1 MNLKAILSIF
11 IICIGLQSCSDDDV
25 RQNNPNLLN
34 IQFEI
39 VLNLNLPQFSPLN
52 FAGNAIYVG
61 GQGIGNDG
69 IIVVN
74 TGSGFVAWDASDPN
88 EVPSNCTRLQI
99 DGFTAASTCQPSN
112 SYSLI
117 TGQPLEDG
125 LPFGLLNYQLNA
137 NGDSV
142 RVFN

>member
-1 MNLKAILSIF
+1 MGCS
-11 IICIGLQSCSDDDV
+11 SDDR

-34 IQFEI
+34 IQFNI
-39 VLNLNLPQFSPLN
+39 VLNLNLPEFSPLN

-61 GQGIGNDG
+61 GPGIGNDG

-88 EVPSNCTRLQI
+88 EIPSNCTRLVI
-99 DGFTAASTCQPSN
+99 DGFTATTTCQNPN
-112 SYSLI
+112 SYSI
-117 TGQPLEDG
+117 VTGQPLEDG
-125 LPFGLLNYQLNA
+125 LEFALLSYSVSA
-137 NGDSV
+137 SADTV

>member
-1 MNLKAILSIF
+1 MLSIF
-11 IICIGLQSCSDDDV
+11 ITCVGLQACSDDNA

-34 IQFEI
+34 VQFDI
-39 VLNLNLPQFSPLN
+39 ILNLTLPQFSPLN
-52 FAGNAIYVG
+52 FTGNAVYVG

-74 TGSGFVAWDASDPN
+74 TGSGFLAWDASDPN
-88 EVPSNCTRLQI
+88 EIPSNCTRLQI
-99 DGFTAASTCQPSN
+99 DGLSAVSTCQNPN

-117 TGQPLEDG
+117 TGQPLDDG
-125 LPFGLLNYQLNA
+125 LSFALMNYQLNA
-137 NGDSV
+137 NGDSI

>member
-1 MNLKAILSIF
+1 MNLRVLIF
-11 IICIGLQSCSDDDV
+11 FFALCFMSCDDDDV
-25 RQNNPNLLN
+25 RQQNPNLLN
-34 IQFEI
+34 IQFDI
-39 VLNLNLPQFSPLN
+39 VLDLNFPQYSQLN

-88 EVPSNCTRLQI
+88 EFPSDCTRLQI
-99 DGFTAASTCQPSN
+99 QGLSASSTCQNPN
-112 SYSLI
+112 SYSLV

-125 LPFGLLNYQLNA
+125 LQFALLSYRVSASDN
-137 NGDSV
+137 SI

>member
-1 MNLKAILSIF
+1 MNLRVLILIIAICLTG
-11 IICIGLQSCSDDDV
+11 CENDDV

-34 IQFEI
+34 IQFDI
-39 VLNLNLPQFSPLN
+39 VLNLNFPQYSQLN

-88 EVPSNCTRLQI
+88 EFPSNCTRLQI
-99 DGFTAASTCQPSN
+99 NGLTASSTCPSPN
-112 SYSLI
+112 SYSLV

-125 LPFGLLNYQLNA
+125 LQFPLLSYRVSPSD
-137 NGDSV
+137 GSV

>member
-1 MNLKAILSIF
+1 MNLRVLVLVFAICAI
-11 IICIGLQSCSDDDV
+11 SCDDDDV
-25 RQNNPNLLN
+25 RQQNPNLLN
-34 IQFEI
+34 IQFDI
-39 VLNLNLPQFSPLN
+39 VLNLNFPQYSQLN

-88 EVPSNCTRLQI
+88 EFPSDCTRLQI
-99 DGFTAASTCQPSN
+99 QGLSASSTCQNPN
-112 SYSLI
+112 SYSLV
-117 TGQPLEDG
+117 TGQPLEDD
-125 LPFGLLNYQLNA
+125 LQFALLSYRVSESD
-137 NGDSV
+137 DSI

>member
-1 MNLKAILSIF
+1 MNLKLTIF
-11 IICIGLQSCSDDDV
+11 FLAVLLMGCSSDDR

-34 IQFEI
+34 IQFDI
-39 VLNLNLPQFSPLN
+39 TLNLNLPQFSPLN

-61 GQGIGNDG
+61 GPGIGNDG

-88 EVPSNCTRLQI
+88 EIPSDCTRLVI
-99 DGFTAASTCQPSN
+99 DGLSASSSCQNPN
-112 SYSLI
+112 SYSLV
-117 TGQPLEDG
+117 TGQPLADG
-125 LPFGLLNYQLNA
+125 LRFGLLNYQLNA
-137 NGDSV
+137 SGDII

>member
-1 MNLKAILSIF
+1 MKMKFLSLF
-11 IICIGLQSCSDDDV
+11 FVLCLMGCSSDDR

-34 IQFEI
+34 VQFDI
-39 VLNLNLPQFSPLN
+39 VLDLNLPEYSPLN

-61 GQGIGNDG
+61 VPGIGNDG

-74 TGSGFVAWDASDPN
+74 TGSSFVAWDASDPN
-88 EVPSNCTRLQI
+88 EIPSDCTRLVI
-99 DGFTAASTCQPSN
+99 DGFNASSTCQNPN
-112 SYSLI
+112 SYSLV

-125 LPFGLLNYQLNA
+125 LQYALLNYSVNA
-137 NGDSV
+137 NANSV

>member
-1 MNLKAILSIF
+1 MNLRLILIF
-11 IICIGLQSCSDDDV
+11 VAFGIMSCSSGDK
-25 RQNNPNLLN
+25 RQNNPNLLDV
-34 IQFEI
+34 QFDI
-39 VLNLNLPQFSPLN
+39 VLNLSLPQFSQLN
-52 FAGNAIYVG
+52 FAGNAIFVG
-61 GQGIGNDG
+61 GPGIGNDG

-88 EVPSNCTRLQI
+88 EMPSGCTRLQI
-99 DGFTAASTCQPSN
+99 DGFNASSTCQNPN

-125 LPFGLLNYQLNA
+125 LPYALLNYQLSA
-137 NGDSV
+137 NQDTI

>member
-1 MNLKAILSIF
+1 MKLKIILFLFTIYLMGCS
-11 IICIGLQSCSDDDV
+11 SDDR

-34 IQFEI
+34 IQFNI
-39 VLNLNLPQFSPLN
+39 VLNLNLPEFSPLN

-61 GQGIGNDG
+61 GPGIGNDG

-88 EVPSNCTRLQI
+88 EIPSNCTRLVI
-99 DGFTAASTCQPSN
+99 DGFTATTTCQNPN
-112 SYSLI
+112 SYSI
-117 TGQPLEDG
+117 VTGQPLEDG
-125 LPFGLLNYQLNA
+125 LEFALLSYSVSA
-137 NGDSV
+137 SADTV

>member
-1 MNLKAILSIF
+1 MNLRVLILLFAISLS
-11 IICIGLQSCSDDDV
+11 SCEDDDV
-25 RQNNPNLLN
+25 RQQNPNLLN
-34 IQFEI
+34 IQFDI
-39 VLNLNLPQFSPLN
+39 VLNLNFPQYSQLN

-88 EVPSNCTRLQI
+88 EFPSDCTRLQI
-99 DGFTAASTCQPSN
+99 DGLSASSTCQNPN
-112 SYSLI
+112 SYSLV

-125 LPFGLLNYQLNA
+125 LQFSLLSYRVSESE
-137 NGDSV
+137 GSV

>member
-1 MNLKAILSIF
+1 MNMKILLMAFIVILS
-11 IICIGLQSCSDDDV
+11 SCSSDDR

-34 IQFEI
+34 LQFE
-39 VLNLNLPQFSPLN
+39 VFLELNLPQFSPLN
-52 FAGNAIYVG
+52 FPGNAIYVG

-88 EVPSNCTRLQI
+88 EIPSDCTRLII
-99 DGFTAASTCQPSN
+99 DGFTATSTCQNPN
-112 SYSLI
+112 SYSI
-117 TGQPLEDG
+117 VTGQPLEDG
-125 LPFGLLNYQLNA
+125 LQFPLLNYQLEV
-137 NGDSV
+137 NGDSI

>member
-1 MNLKAILSIF
+1 MNFRILMLF
-11 IICIGLQSCSDDDV
+11 FVVGLLSCEDDDN
-25 RQNNPNLLN
+25 RQQNPNLLN
-34 IQFEI
+34 IQFDI
-39 VLNLNLPQFSPLN
+39 VLDLN
-52 FAGNAIYVG
+52 FPQYSQLNFPGNAIYVG

-88 EVPSNCTRLQI
+88 EFPSNCTRLQI
-99 DGFTAASTCQPSN
+99 SGLTASSTCQNSN
-112 SYSLI
+112 SYSLV

-125 LPFGLLNYQLNA
+125 LEFPLLSYRVSP
-137 NGDSV
+137 GDDSV

>member
-1 MNLKAILSIF
+1 MNFRVLVVIFAICLMA
-11 IICIGLQSCSDDDV
+11 CEDDDV

-34 IQFEI
+34 IQFDI
-39 VLNLNLPQFSPLN
+39 TLDLN
-52 FAGNAIYVG
+52 FPQYSQLNFVGNAIYVA

-69 IIVVN
+69 IIVAN

-88 EVPSNCTRLQI
+88 EFPGGCTRLQPS
-99 DGFTAASTCQPSN
+99 FPTASSSCNPPN
-112 SYSLI
+112 SYSLV

-125 LPFGLLNYQLNA
+125 LQFPLLSYRVSESNGLI
-137 NGDSV
+137 

>member
-1 MNLKAILSIF
+1 MN
-11 IICIGLQSCSDDDV
+11 V
-25 RQNNPNLLN
+25 
-34 IQFEI
+34 QFDI
-39 VLNLNLPQFSPLN
+39 VLNLTLPQYSSLN
-52 FAGNAIYVG
+52 FSGNAVYVG

-88 EVPSNCTRLQI
+88 EFPSDCTRLQI
-99 DGFTAASTCQPSN
+99 DGLTAASTCQNPN
-112 SYSLI
+112 AYSLV

-125 LPFGLLNYQLNA
+125 LSFGLLNYQLNA
-137 NGDSV
+137 NGDTV

>member
-1 MNLKAILSIF
+1 MKWRVLIF
-11 IICIGLQSCSDDDV
+11 LLVVGFCSCEDDDV
-25 RQNNPNLLN
+25 RQQNPNLLN
-34 IQFEI
+34 IQFDI
-39 VLNLNLPQFSPLN
+39 VLNLNFPQYSQLN

-61 GQGIGNDG
+61 GEGIGNDG

-88 EVPSNCTRLQI
+88 EFPSNCTRLQI
-99 DGFTAASTCQPSN
+99 DGLSASSTCQEPN
-112 SYSLI
+112 SYSLV

-125 LPFGLLNYQLNA
+125 LQFALLSYRISESDGSL
-137 NGDSV
+137 

>member
-1 MNLKAILSIF
+1 MNLRILVLF
-11 IICIGLQSCSDDDV
+11 LVICFSSCEDDDV
-25 RQNNPNLLN
+25 RQQNPNLLN
-34 IQFEI
+34 VQFDI
-39 VLNLNLPQFSPLN
+39 VLNLNFPQYSQLN

-88 EVPSNCTRLQI
+88 EFPSNCTRLQI
-99 DGFTAASTCQPSN
+99 NGLSASSTCQNPN
-112 SYSLI
+112 SYSLV

-125 LPFGLLNYQLNA
+125 LQFSLLSYRVSDN
-137 NGDSV
+137 NGSI

>member
-1 MNLKAILSIF
+1 MKMRFLLLLLAASLMGCS
-11 IICIGLQSCSDDDV
+11 SDDR

-34 IQFEI
+34 VQFNI
-39 VLNLNLPQFSPLN
+39 VLNLSLPQFSPLN

-61 GQGIGNDG
+61 GPDVGNDG

-88 EVPSNCTRLQI
+88 EIPRSCTRLQI
-99 DGFTAASTCQPSN
+99 DGLSANSTCQNPN
-112 SYSLI
+112 SYSLV

-125 LPFGLLNYQLNA
+125 LSFGLLNYQLNA
-137 NGDSV
+137 NGDTV

>member
-1 MNLKAILSIF
+1 MNLRVLILIIAICLTG
-11 IICIGLQSCSDDDV
+11 CEGDDA

-34 IQFEI
+34 IQFDI
-39 VLNLNLPQFSPLN
+39 VLNLNFPQYSQLN

-88 EVPSNCTRLQI
+88 EFPSNCTRLQI
-99 DGFTAASTCQPSN
+99 SGLAASSSCANPN
-112 SYSLI
+112 SYSLV

-125 LPFGLLNYQLNA
+125 LQFPLLSYRVSPSD
-137 NGDSV
+137 GSV

>member
-1 MNLKAILSIF
+1 M
-11 IICIGLQSCSDDDV
+11 SCSSDDR

-34 IQFEI
+34 VQFNIE
-39 VLNLNLPQFSPLN
+39 LNLSLPQFSQLN
-52 FAGNAIYVG
+52 FSGNAIYVG
-61 GQGIGNDG
+61 GPGIGNDG

-88 EVPSNCTRLQI
+88 EIPRNCTRLQI
-99 DGFTAASTCQPSN
+99 DGFNASSTCQNPN

-117 TGQPLEDG
+117 TGQPLEDN
-125 LPFGLLNYQLNA
+125 LRFGLLNYQLNA
-137 NGDSV
+137 NGDMI

>member
-1 MNLKAILSIF
+1 MNLRVLVLFFAI
-11 IICIGLQSCSDDDV
+11 CTVSCDDDDV
-25 RQNNPNLLN
+25 RQQNPNLLN
-34 IQFEI
+34 IQFDI
-39 VLNLNLPQFSPLN
+39 VLNLNFPQYSQLN

-61 GQGIGNDG
+61 GEGIGNDG

-88 EVPSNCTRLQI
+88 EFPSDCTRLQI
-99 DGFTAASTCQPSN
+99 QGLSASSTCQSPN
-112 SYSLI
+112 SYSLV

-125 LPFGLLNYQLNA
+125 LQFALLSYRVSESD
-137 NGDSV
+137 GSI